1 MIGIFAGKGISGT
14 KADSA
19 VKNSVQNEDTAIE
32 IKPVNLPQKH
42 GAKDDSIVISAFF
55 NFIALENVSSSG
67 HLLIILAFLR
77 IVFINITVC
86 YIVADLSKMN
96 DTIRENELLKLKH
109 EYSQQYISSANIEY
123 EVIRKLRHDFK
134 DNWSIV
140 YDLIMND
147 KKEKALLFIKEYLDE
162 LSEKEVF
169 VKTNNQNI
177 WYKRCNAVKNS
188 IKKSY
193 YDCEA
198 KRNLIASSFK
208 QLNDRCRDSM
218 FLQRHI

>member
-1 MIGIFAGKGISGT
+1 MVGIFAGKGISGT

-77 IVFINITVC
+77 IVFINITFC

-109 EYSQQYISSANIEY
+109 EYSQQYISSANNEY
-123 EVIRKLRHDFK
+123 EVAIRDTHSRCTEKNFVYTYHFNKRKDDIANELTYRHQMLRKHISQQAESILDMRIRYK
-134 DNWSIV
+134 D
-140 YDLIMND
+140 
-147 KKEKALLFIKEYLDE
+147 
-162 LSEKEVF
+162 
-169 VKTNNQNI
+169 
-177 WYKRCNAVKNS
+177 
-188 IKKSY
+188 
-193 YDCEA
+193 EA
-198 KRNLIASSFK
+198 KRIYGIDACSSE
-208 QLNDRCRDSM
+208 LDCRPEVFGNVFRRLRFYDTPN
-218 FLQRHI
+218 

>member
-109 EYSQQYISSANIEY
+109 EYSQQYISSANNEY
-123 EVIRKLRHDFK
+123 EVAIRDTHSRCTEKKFVYTYHFNKRKDDIANELTYRHQMLRKHI
-134 DNWSIV
+134 SQQAEGI
-140 YDLIMND
+140 
-147 KKEKALLFIKEYLDE
+147 LDMR
-162 LSEKEVF
+162 
-169 VKTNNQNI
+169 I
-177 WYKRCNAVKNS
+177 
-188 IKKSY
+188 
-193 YDCEA
+193 
-198 KRNLIASSFK
+198 
-208 QLNDRCRDSM
+208 
-218 FLQRHI
+218 